1 MKLHKNPFVFII
13 LLLVVTSCVLE
24 THIKTVTFKVD
35 ATGLEG
41 KREIGIRGNFTP
53 NAWEDV
59 VPLSD
64 DDQDGIYEIELSQKT
79 AASAVEFK
87 FVNGETIELEGKEN
101 RTIQFEYRKEIIVYE
116 TQFDNPEAHIRRLE

>member
-1 MKLHKNPFVFII
+1 MILHKRI
-13 LLLVVTSCVLE
+13 LIYITLLSLATSCVQE
-24 THIKTVTFKVD
+24 THLKTVTFKVD
-35 ATGLEG
+35 ATQLEG
-41 KREIGIRGNFTP
+41 EGNIGIRGNFTP

-87 FVNGETIELEGKEN
+87 FVKGETIELEGKEN
-101 RTIQFEYRKEIIVYE
+101 RTIQFEYRPETIVYE